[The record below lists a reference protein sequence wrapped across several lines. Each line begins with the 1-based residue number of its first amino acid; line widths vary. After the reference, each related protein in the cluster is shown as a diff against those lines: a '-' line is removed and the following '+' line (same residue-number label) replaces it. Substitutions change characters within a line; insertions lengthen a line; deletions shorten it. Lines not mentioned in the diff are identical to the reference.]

1 MNKPIPF
8 AMMLPLLLILVTLT
22 KRGDAAEFNFEIG
35 RRIHDRLTAY
45 MSLPKHAVDLMDK
58 VNRNDYLNL
67 IDYEDRDSFASLTF
81 SLLREFNV
89 DWSYYGT
96 EEGVLVAYNS
106 ANEGKYREPGEDYVI
121 GADPATDKF
130 YHGAC
135 VNAITGEPETC
146 TKKVGSQYVSC
157 VDDCSYKLCQDQE
170 TQNCRDSTE
179 CALKQKWCQDYEIF
193 NVTED
198 EPPRGYIPR
207 TDHCISDQ
215 GKFTEEHGSVLQAD
229 GTLGSCFYADKKTR
243 VERQDVVGDF
253 AYCKKL
259 KDRGALTNSTDAV
272 CGDTFVG
279 GFRSR
284 DYDHRWRPWYI
295 RTKELQRPN
304 WFVYT
309 FFDVG
314 NLGISYCIPFYKR
327 EESTGRN
334 LFDGVFAADYTFHNI
349 SNFLRSSYP
358 NEDGVHVVIYET
370 AQPNHMVAVSTGRHI
385 AKMVLIDDETLPC
398 QDSLDSEVTEAC
410 KNIRASMGSLAH
422 SSEAYDDVLF
432 GAYSAQQKMGKTGEL
447 AASET
452 ESQAYVSQSIEF
464 VDGED
469 LQWTILII
477 TEVGRST
484 TDALTPSHSLFAVV
498 CLIAVLGFLA
508 CSIMFIFM
516 FLKRK
521 TRAVILADWRFT
533 LAFLLGCALLNLSSL
548 TFLGDN
554 TEELCLARMW
564 SFHLLF
570 AVTMSPLLVK
580 VYRMYRLVGSQEQS
594 PTVISNPQAVALTM
608 PIILLQVAILIT
620 FTIVDPPVPVTTM
633 TIDDTVMSQTIECT
647 QETEAFG
654 IAVLVYEAGL
664 VFIGC
669 VLAFLTRN
677 LAANI
682 GESKPLILSMYNI
695 AFVGLVTLVI
705 SSVTDIDAVGRAV
718 FFSMGIFCGTV
729 FSSAAFVLPRIY
741 NEGESIF
748 RGMSLTSSLRK
759 SSKGANTNKGS
770 DKSNPKAGSSKP
782 GIADEPQGTIVVKK
796 SGKSVSFL
804 TEAPATGWSAM
815 ESSVAKEE
823 EEEENEEAN
832 NSNSNRS
839 KRFSG
844 NALSKGKSASTFG
857 HTAASGWSVI
867 EEDKPATDDEHTKR
881 RSKRF
886 SSSTGVSG
894 PLVSGWSQFDSE
906 VDNDVPS
913 IVNDARASKEFS
925 DDEEPSEA
933 PSSDDEEMAE
943 VPEVEVP
950 VVEPWHW
957 SEIEPYREGEKQ
969 IASEREV
976 NDHSLGQGSHQSVT
990 EIEQAAPTAPTLSI
1004 AQTAHNPPF
1013 SSAPGSNGYSNAM
1026 LVGKERPLQSWSKLG
1041 DDTEATA
1048 ETASMNAMDDSFVDT
1063 RKFGRRSPE
1072 SV

>member
-1 MNKPIPF
+1 MNRPIPF
-8 AMMLPLLLILVTLT
+8 ATMLSLLLTFLILADV
-22 KRGDAAEFNFEIG
+22 GQASQFNFEIG

-45 MSLPKHAVDLMDK
+45 MSLPKHAVDLMEK

-89 DWSYYGT
+89 DWSYYAT
-96 EEGVLVAYNS
+96 EEGVLVAYTS
-106 ANEGKYREPGEDYVI
+106 ANEAKYREPGEDYVV

-135 VNAITGEPETC
+135 VNAMTGEPETC
-146 TKKVGSQYVSC
+146 TKKVGSQYISC
-157 VDDCSYKLCQDQE
+157 VDDCSYKLCPDQE
-170 TQNCRDSTE
+170 TESCRDSTE
-179 CALKQKWCQDYEIF
+179 CALKQKWCQDYKIL

-198 EPPRGYIPR
+198 DPPRGFIPR
-207 TDHCISDQ
+207 TDHCITDQ
-215 GKFTEEHGSVLQAD
+215 GKFTEERGSVLKAD
-229 GTLGSCFYADKKTR
+229 GTLGSCFYADKTTR

-253 AYCKKL
+253 GYCKKL
-259 KDRGALTNSTDAV
+259 KDRGALINSTDAV
-272 CGDTFVG
+272 CSDTFVG

-284 DYDHRWRPWYI
+284 DFDHRWRPWYI

-314 NLGISYCIPFYKR
+314 DLGISYCLPFYKR
-327 EESTGRN
+327 DEATGRN

-370 AQPNHMVAVSTGRHI
+370 AQPNHMVAVSTGRHV
-385 AKMVLIDDETLPC
+385 AKMVLIDDETVPC
-398 QDSLDSEVTEAC
+398 QDSLASEVTEAC
-410 KNIRASMGSLAH
+410 KNIRASMGSLEH
-422 SSEAYDDVLF
+422 SNEPFDDVLF
-432 GAYSAQQKMGKTGEL
+432 GAYSAQQEMGKTGEL

-452 ESQAYVSQSIEF
+452 DSQAYVSQSIDF

-477 TEVGRST
+477 SEVERST
-484 TDALTPSHSLFAVV
+484 TDAVTPSHSLFAVV

-508 CSIMFIFM
+508 CSIMFLFM

-594 PTVISNPQAVALTM
+594 PTVISNPQAVVLTM
-608 PIILLQVAILIT
+608 PIVLLQVAILVT
-620 FTIVDPPVPVTTM
+620 FTIVDPSVPVTTM
-633 TIDDTVMSQTIECT
+633 TIDDSVITQTIECT
-647 QETEAFG
+647 QETNAFG
-654 IAVLVYEAGL
+654 ITVLVFEAGIL
-664 VFIGC
+664 FIGC

-682 GESKPLILSMYNI
+682 GQSKEMIFSIYNI

-705 SSVTDIDAVGRAV
+705 SYVTDIDAVGRAV

-729 FSSAAFVLPRIY
+729 FSSAAFVLPRVY
-741 NEGESIF
+741 SEGESIF
-748 RGMSLTSSLRK
+748 RSIPLTSGLRR
-759 SSKGANTNKGS
+759 SSKGTNNKGS
-770 DKSNPKAGSSKP
+770 DKSSPEGANSKP
-782 GIADEPQGTIVVKK
+782 GSADEPTKGTIVAKR

-815 ESSVAKEE
+815 ESSFATEE
-823 EEEENEEAN
+823 DEEAN
-832 NSNSNRS
+832 MGSHSKRS

-844 NALSKGKSASTFG
+844 EALSKGKSSSTFAQ
-857 HTAASGWSVI
+857 TAASGWSVI
-867 EEDKPATDDEHTKR
+867 EEDESTTDDQPPRKINNQV
-881 RSKRF
+881 SKRF
-886 SSSTGVSG
+886 SNTTGAG
-894 PLVSGWSQFDSE
+894 TIPRISGWSQFDSE
-906 VDNDVPS
+906 VDNDTLVA
-913 IVNDARASKEFS
+913 NDARASKEFS
-925 DDEEPSEA
+925 DEEEPSEA
-933 PSSDDEEMAE
+933 PSSDDEEVLE
-943 VPEVEVP
+943 LEVP
-950 VVEPWHW
+950 VVEPWQW
-957 SEIEPYREGEKQ
+957 SEMEPDREGGEKPTM
-969 IASEREV
+969 
-976 NDHSLGQGSHQSVT
+976 NGNHSVGQGSHNPASEIDQSAPDAPISNDT
-990 EIEQAAPTAPTLSI
+990 QASYNPTTPTAYGT
-1004 AQTAHNPPF
+1004 T
-1013 SSAPGSNGYSNAM
+1013 GDT
-1026 LVGKERPLQSWSKLG
+1026 VGQEKPLQSWSKHR
-1041 DDTEATA
+1041 DDTEGTA
-1048 ETASMNAMDDSFVDT
+1048 ETASMNTTDDSFVDT
-1063 RKFGRRSPE
+1063 RRFVRS
-1072 SV
+1072 S